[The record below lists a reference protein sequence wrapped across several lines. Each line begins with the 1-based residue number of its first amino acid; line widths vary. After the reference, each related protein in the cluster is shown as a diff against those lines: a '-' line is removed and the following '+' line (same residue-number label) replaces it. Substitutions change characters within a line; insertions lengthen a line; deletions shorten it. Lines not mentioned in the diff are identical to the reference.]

1 MAGGAAGVL
10 GAWRGVSLDV
20 RETTGWE
27 AAHRRAAGVP
37 RPDRGPVRRGL
48 LLSLDRGRLHRGRRQ
63 GALRPLHQGDRGAGV
78 RRPDPQ
84 RAGAVGAGR
93 HGPALLR
100 HRGSHHASGNPLPAV
115 RPDRLGGG
123 GGLGRPVPDLA
134 ARRLPGA
141 PRRPARPGP
150 RRPGLDPRPAAR
162 RAARRAQRG
171 RRRMTSAHAPVLL
184 NEVVDAL
191 QPRAGQT
198 VVDGTFGAGGYS
210 RALLA
215 TGARVIAFDRDPTAR
230 RFAQGLPAERFRL
243 VERRFSE
250 LDAETG
256 EGAVDAVVFDIGV
269 SSMQLDEAERG
280 FSFMRDG
287 PLDMR
292 MAADGP
298 TAADLVNEAEP
309 AELARILF
317 VYGEERESR
326 RIARAIARRREEQPF
341 TRTLELAEFIEKAL
355 GGRRGA
361 KVHPATRSFQAIRI
375 AVNEELSEL
384 EAGLAAAE
392 RALKTGG
399 RLCVVTFHSLEDRI
413 VKTFFAVRAGK
424 TPAGSR
430 HAPPVEAAAA
440 PSFQLLFNGAQA
452 PSAAELAANPRAR
465 SAKLRAAVRTD
476 APVWRAAA

>member
-1 MAGGAAGVL
+1 
-10 GAWRGVSLDV
+10 
-20 RETTGWE
+20 
-27 AAHRRAAGVP
+27 
-37 RPDRGPVRRGL
+37 
-48 LLSLDRGRLHRGRRQ
+48 
-63 GALRPLHQGDRGAGV
+63 
-78 RRPDPQ
+78 
-84 RAGAVGAGR
+84 
-93 HGPALLR
+93 
-100 HRGSHHASGNPLPAV
+100 
-115 RPDRLGGG
+115 
-123 GGLGRPVPDLA
+123 
-134 ARRLPGA
+134 
-141 PRRPARPGP
+141 
-150 RRPGLDPRPAAR
+150 
-162 RAARRAQRG
+162 
-171 RRRMTSAHAPVLL
+171 MTSPHAPVLL
-184 NEVVDAL
+184 DEVVDAL
-191 QPRAGQT
+191 QPRAGKL

-210 RALLA
+210 RALL
-215 TGARVIAFDRDPTAR
+215 GAGASIIAFDRDPSAR
-230 RFAQGLPAERFRL
+230 KFADGLPADRFRL

-250 LDAETG
+250 LDEETG
-256 EGAVDAVVFDIGV
+256 EAAVDGVVFDIGV

-298 TAADLVNEAEP
+298 TAADLVNEAET

-341 TRTLELAEFIEKAL
+341 TRTLELAEFIEKTL

-384 EAGLAAAE
+384 EAGLVAAE
-392 RALKTGG
+392 RALKSGG

-413 VKTFFAVRAGK
+413 VKTFLAVRAGK
-424 TPAGSR
+424 TPGGSR

-440 PSFQLLFNGAQA
+440 PSFQLLFNGPQG